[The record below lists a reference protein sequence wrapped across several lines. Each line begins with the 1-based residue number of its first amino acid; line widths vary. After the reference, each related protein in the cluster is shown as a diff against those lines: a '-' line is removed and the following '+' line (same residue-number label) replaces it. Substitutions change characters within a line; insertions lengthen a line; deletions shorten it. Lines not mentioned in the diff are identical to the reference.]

1 MWTENRLVGGGRMN
15 KIELE
20 VVDNSAIAIAHAL
33 IKYYMKCNAKKENA
47 LIDLEE
53 VSEHINTF
61 VNAERKSM
69 MIEV

>member
-1 MWTENRLVGGGRMN
+1 MVGGGRMN

-20 VVDNSAIAIAHAL
+20 VMDNSAIGVAHAL
-33 IKYYMKCNAKKENA
+33 IKYYLKCNAKKENA

-53 VSEHINTF
+53 VSDHINLY
-61 VNAERKSM
+61 VDAERKSM